1 MTARRALLLLGLM
14 AVTLRA
20 AAKDAQ
26 PLVHLRDGRVL
37 YGRKVARTG
46 GDVVLRTDFGTLRI
60 PADALAGNRT
70 TARPVEKPPETRT
83 TKTKWL
89 AILSDLSDE
98 RAKLYADQLDG
109 FFDWMIRVYHLD
121 VKRVQLG
128 VPYQMRVFRRRDDF
142 KELQA
147 RVAPGIEA
155 KGQAFAEGVAGFFS
169 PGDMTVYMWD
179 AEGAHGGVHL
189 EVAKHE
195 TTHLLNTLLARQ
207 IAIRLPVWFEEGS
220 ATYFSTFIATPGGAA
235 REPEDHPGAFAQVI
249 GDLEGNHAMASRAL
263 RSVTWAKFR
272 GREYAWGWALVRYL
286 RRLHGG
292 KTWPKLLEFLR
303 TVAPGGPVSD
313 SEERRF
319 LDAVGFR
326 KSKAFDEA
334 WHEHLLEA
342 KPEGRTPLGTSPE
355 VLAEVAKLKKPD
367 PATAR
372 TLARIGVSLARVH
385 EFEAAIVYLR
395 AALRGGI
402 EDPEVPYRLAY
413 ALAGQAAAT
422 EDAPWPDD
430 AVDALRAAVKLAP
443 LRAAYRF
450 VLGRQLLVR
459 ARSVEPLREARAMLG
474 LALVLA
480 GPDDDHVRIEV
491 ALLRAAGALEPDR
504 PLGETVAAVQ
514 AAVPTAAVTLRT
526 AESYYLQETEDWDA
540 LAAVLSKRIAAGEA
554 TLEQR
559 AMLAGLC
566 MASDRYDEAEAI
578 FAAMLEGEHADKT
591 GEALRY
597 WPDRIECLVRLGRKA
612 DARAALERA
621 RAALKDAPGRLG
633 WVRRRLRRLDL
644 D

>member
-1 MTARRALLLLGLM
+1 VTTVRALLLLAL
-14 AVTLRA
+14 VA
-20 AAKDAQ
+20 APDAAQ

-46 GDVVLRTDFGTLRI
+46 GHVVLQTDFGVLRV

-70 TARPVEKPPETRT
+70 TARPAEKPPETRT
-83 TKTKWL
+83 TRTKWL
-89 AILSDLSDE
+89 EIVSDLSDE

-109 FFDWMIRVYHLD
+109 FFDWMIRVYALD
-121 VKRVQLG
+121 VKRVRQD
-128 VPYQMRVFRRRDDF
+128 VPYRMRVFRRRDDF

-169 PGDMTVYMWD
+169 PADMTVYMWD
-179 AEGAHGGVHL
+179 AEGAYGGVHL

-207 IAIRLPVWFEEGS
+207 IAIRLPTWFEEGS

-249 GDLEGNHAMASRAL
+249 GDLDGNHPLKSRAL
-263 RSVTWAKFR
+263 RSVKWANFR

-303 TVAPGGPVSD
+303 TIAPTGPVSD

-319 LDAVGFR
+319 LDTVGFR
-326 KSKAFDEA
+326 KSDAFDEA
-334 WHEHLLEA
+334 WHEHLRA
-342 KPEGRTPLGTSPE
+342 SKPKGRAPLGTSPE
-355 VLAEVAKLKKPD
+355 VLAEVAKLEKPD
-367 PATAR
+367 AATAR

-402 EDPEVPYRLAY
+402 EDPDVPYRLAY
-413 ALAGQAAAT
+413 ALAGEAAAT
-422 EDAPWPDD
+422 EDAPWPDE
-430 AVDALRAAVKLAP
+430 AVDALRDAVKLAP

-450 VLGRQLLVR
+450 LLGRQLLVR
-459 ARSVEPLREARAMLG
+459 ARSVEALREAHAMLG

-491 ALLRAAGALEPDR
+491 ALLRAANALEPDR
-504 PLGETVAAVQ
+504 PLDETVAAVQ
-514 AAVPTAAVTLRT
+514 SAVPPAAATLRT

-540 LAAVLSKRIAAGEA
+540 LARVLSKRIEAGEA

-559 AMLAGLC
+559 AMLAGLY
-566 MASDRYDEAEAI
+566 MASDRFDEAEAI
-578 FAAMLEGEHADKT
+578 YAAMLEGDAKDTT

-597 WPDRIECLVRLGRKA
+597 WPDRIECLVRMGRKA
-612 DARAALERA
+612 DARV
-621 RAALKDAPGRLG
+621 ALKRANEALKSADGSHG
-633 WVRRRLRRLDL
+633 WIRRRLRRIELD
-644 D
+644 